1 MEKERK
7 VIKEMSELTGVSAR
21 ALRYYDE
28 IGLFH
33 PNGRSEAGYRLYDE
47 KELEVL
53 RQILYFRELDIPLRT
68 IKEIIENPALDR
80 KSILQTQKKMLISE
94 KERLERLID
103 SIDVALKGANTMDF
117 TVFNK
122 EESSKMF
129 SAMLEHMPDEIR
141 DTAIKEFGSVEE
153 WRAHYLNAVSS
164 EEVQKQYAKIVEWY
178 GGKEA
183 YFDTVMNPLS
193 EDVRKSYKRRIDKV
207 LDNLSKKQTQDINS
221 FEIRE
226 LIGEYGF
233 VLKQLLQMKD
243 EKNMMLAQA
252 ETYLDVRVAA
262 VTDERYGDGFSDFLN
277 RAIIAFYER

>member
-1 MEKERK
+1 
-7 VIKEMSELTGVSAR
+7 
-21 ALRYYDE
+21 
-28 IGLFH
+28 
-33 PNGRSEAGYRLYDE
+33 
-47 KELEVL
+47 
-53 RQILYFRELDIPLRT
+53 
-68 IKEIIENPALDR
+68 
-80 KSILQTQKKMLISE
+80 MLISE

-164 EEVQKQYAKIVEWY
+164 GEVQKQYAKIVEWY

>member
-1 MEKERK
+1 MMT
-7 VIKEMSELTGVSAR
+7 IKEMSELTGVSAR

-164 EEVQKQYAKIVEWY
+164 EEVQKQYAKGKLLFEMIVADQGLSILLKPKGDKKTY
-178 GGKEA
+178 LI
-183 YFDTVMNPLS
+183 PLYLLI
-193 EDVRKSYKRRIDKV
+193 E
-207 LDNLSKKQTQDINS
+207 S
-221 FEIRE
+221 F
-226 LIGEYGF
+226 
-233 VLKQLLQMKD
+233 VNKTKD
-243 EKNMMLAQA
+243 ERMKLYIRGIEKN
-252 ETYLDVRVAA
+252 TKK
-262 VTDERYGDGFSDFLN
+262 
-277 RAIIAFYER
+277 

>member
-1 MEKERK
+1 MIT
-7 VIKEMSELTGVSAR
+7 IKEMSELTGVSAR

>member
-1 MEKERK
+1 MMT
-7 VIKEMSELTGVSAR
+7 IKEMSELTGVSAR
-21 ALRYYDE
+21 VLRYYDE

-178 GGKEA
+178 GGKET

-243 EKNMMLAQA
+243 EKNIMLAQA

>member
-1 MEKERK
+1 MMT
-7 VIKEMSELTGVSAR
+7 IKEMSELTGVSAL

-164 EEVQKQYAKIVEWY
+164 EEVQKQYAKTVEWY

>member
-1 MEKERK
+1 MMT
-7 VIKEMSELTGVSAR
+7 IKEMSELTGVSAR

-164 EEVQKQYAKIVEWY
+164 EEVQKQYAKTVEWY

-252 ETYLDVRVAA
+252 VTYLDVRVAA

>member
-1 MEKERK
+1 MMT
-7 VIKEMSELTGVSAR
+7 IKEMSELTGVSAR

-262 VTDERYGDGFSDFLN
+262 VTDERYEDGFSDFLN

>member
-1 MEKERK
+1 MGFHLLSKSRD
-7 VIKEMSELTGVSAR
+7 LTFTLLYLTPDVSV
-21 ALRYYDE
+21 LH
-28 IGLFH
+28 ILTVH
-33 PNGRSEAGYRLYDE
+33 Q
-47 KELEVL
+47 L
-53 RQILYFRELDIPLRT
+53 RQILYFREFDIPLRT
-68 IKEIIENPALDR
+68 IKEIMENPALDR
-80 KSILQTQKKMLISE
+80 KSILQTQKKMLILE

-103 SIDVALKGANTMDF
+103 SIDAALKGANTMDF

-141 DTAIKEFGSVEE
+141 DTAMKEFGSIEE
-153 WRAHYLNAVSS
+153 WREHYLNTVSS

-183 YFDTVMNPLS
+183 YVNTVMNPLS
-193 EDVRKSYKRRIDKV
+193 EEVRKSYKRRIDHV

-252 ETYLDVRVAA
+252 ETYLDVRVAT
-262 VTDERYGDGFSDFLN
+262 VTDEQYGDGFSNFLN

>member
-1 MEKERK
+1 MMT
-7 VIKEMSELTGVSAR
+7 IKEMSELTGVSAR

-183 YFDTVMNPLS
+183 YFDTVMNHLS

>member
-1 MEKERK
+1 MMT
-7 VIKEMSELTGVSAR
+7 IKEMSELTGVSAR
-21 ALRYYDE
+21 TLRYYDE

-164 EEVQKQYAKIVEWY
+164 EEVQKQYAKTVEWY

-193 EDVRKSYKRRIDKV
+193 EDVGKSYKRRIDKV

>member
-1 MEKERK
+1 MMT
-7 VIKEMSELTGVSAR
+7 IKEMSELTGVSAR

-164 EEVQKQYAKIVEWY
+164 EEVQKQYAKIVQWY

>member
-1 MEKERK
+1 MMT
-7 VIKEMSELTGVSAR
+7 IKEMSELTGVSAR

-28 IGLFH
+28 IGLLN

-53 RQILYFRELDIPLRT
+53 RQILYFHELDIPLRT

-103 SIDVALKGANTMDF
+103 SIDVTLKGANTMDF

>member
-1 MEKERK
+1 MMT
-7 VIKEMSELTGVSAR
+7 IKEMSELTGVSAR

-164 EEVQKQYAKIVEWY
+164 EEVQKQYAKTVEWY

-193 EDVRKSYKRRIDKV
+193 EDVRKSYKRRTDKV

>member
-1 MEKERK
+1 MMT
-7 VIKEMSELTGVSAR
+7 IKEMSELTGVSAR

-47 KELEVL
+47 KESEVL

-252 ETYLDVRVAA
+252 ETYLDVRVVA

>member
-1 MEKERK
+1 MMI
-7 VIKEMSELTGVSAR
+7 IKEMSELTGVSAR

-122 EESSKMF
+122 DESSKMF